1 MRWRVWGGLN
11 HIEGT
16 WQRWSHEPPCFISTT
31 SYKLWSNK
39 GDEGQW
45 YIFNT
50 QSVKQHFKGVPNY
63 VEISRLQIL
72 HLPLPFAHLIWFCVL
87 CRVSSPRWG
96 VGWLD
101 LPLFARS
108 WDRRGGGGKKAL
120 WLALPGLVTR
130 QDGEGGGGDGVV
142 AIASQEFSSF
152 CIYPC

>member
-1 MRWRVWGGLN
+1 MRGHGKDGVMNLLVLSPAPHTNCEVTRVMKGHG
-11 HIEGT
+11 
-16 WQRWSHEPPCFISTT
+16 IS
-31 SYKLWSNK
+31 Y
-39 GDEGQW
+39 
-45 YIFNT
+45 T
-50 QSVKQHFKGVPNY
+50 QSVKQHFNGVTNY
-63 VEISRLQIL
+63 VEICRLQIL